1 MSNEKNPPSNKDV
14 LQIDQ
19 PKSTVSID
27 CSSTIPAATTIS
39 RHVNLVSSVT
49 SNIKLN
55 RGINKSL
62 STHENN
68 LSTATDV
75 NKKKTHYFST
85 SSIAFDTPSIGRN
98 LIHNNFSQNTNSFDI
113 NRSIIK
119 LPDRNSQLENRP
131 STSTIVQLRTTDIL
145 CSIEYRELEKKNREL
160 TTKVD
165 TLKAALKQ
173 MGREQKKM
181 KATHMCE

>member
-27 CSSTIPAATTIS
+27 CSLTIPAATTIS

-62 STHENN
+62 STH
-68 LSTATDV
+68 D
-75 NKKKTHYFST
+75 
-85 SSIAFDTPSIGRN
+85 
-98 LIHNNFSQNTNSFDI
+98 FDI
-113 NRSIIK
+113 NLSIIK

-131 STSTIVQLRTTDIL
+131 STSTIVQLRTMDIL
-145 CSIEYRELEKKNREL
+145 CSIEFRELEKKNREL